1 MSTLKTARQRVS
13 STLSSRTCRAIA
25 ERMRMFHKALEWTIP
40 ILWLLWLAYWLI
52 EARNTAPTQKS
63 ESLLTAVLYRGA
75 TIIGIILI
83 FGLKRPLARLW
94 PVSVPL
100 LCVAVILM
108 LCGFSFAIWARRHLG
123 RYWSARVTL
132 KEGHQLIES
141 GPYDLVR
148 HPIYSG
154 LLLSMAA
161 TVMTIG
167 SLRSVCGYALLV
179 GALIFKLA
187 AEERL
192 LAANLGQA
200 YRDYQK
206 RVKAL
211 IPGVI

>member
-1 MSTLKTARQRVS
+1 
-13 STLSSRTCRAIA
+13 
-25 ERMRMFHKALEWTIP
+25 MFHKALEWTIP
-40 ILWLLWLAYWLI
+40 ILWLLWLVYWLI

-63 ESLLTAVLYRGA
+63 ESLLTGVLYRGA
-75 TIIGIILI
+75 TIIGILLI
-83 FGLKRPLARLW
+83 FGLERPWARLW

-100 LCVAVILM
+100 LCIAVMLM
-108 LCGFSFAIWARRHLG
+108 ICGFSFAIWARRHLG

-167 SLRSVCGYALLV
+167 TLQSVCGYTLLV

-192 LAANLGQA
+192 LTTNLGRA
-200 YRDYQK
+200 YHDYRK

>member
-1 MSTLKTARQRVS
+1 MVRKV
-13 STLSSRTCRAIA
+13 
-25 ERMRMFHKALEWTIP
+25 LEWTIP
-40 ILWLLWLAYWLI
+40 ILWILWLGYWWF
-52 EARNTAPTQKS
+52 EARNTARTQKS

-75 TIIGIILI
+75 TVIGIVLI
-83 FGLKRPLARLW
+83 FGLKGQRTELW

-100 LCVAVILM
+100 LGIAVILM
-108 LCGFSFAIWARRHLG
+108 LGGFAFAIWARRHIG
-123 RYWSARVTL
+123 RFWSAKITL

-141 GPYDLVR
+141 GPYNLVR

-167 SLRSVCGYALLV
+167 TVQSVCGYALLV

-192 LAANLGQA
+192 LAANFGGA
-200 YRDYQK
+200 YREYQK

>member
-1 MSTLKTARQRVS
+1 
-13 STLSSRTCRAIA
+13 
-25 ERMRMFHKALEWTIP
+25 MFHTALEWTIP

-63 ESLLTAVLYRGA
+63 ESLLTGVLYRGA
-75 TIIGIILI
+75 TIIGILLI
-83 FGLKRPLARLW
+83 FGLKRPWARLW

-100 LCVAVILM
+100 LCIAVILM
-108 LCGFSFAIWARRHLG
+108 LCGFLFAIWARRHLG

-161 TVMTIG
+161 TVMTIAT
-167 SLRSVCGYALLV
+167 LQSVCGYALLV

-200 YRDYQK
+200 YQDYRK

>member
-1 MSTLKTARQRVS
+1 MVREV
-13 STLSSRTCRAIA
+13 
-25 ERMRMFHKALEWTIP
+25 LEWTIP
-40 ILWLLWLAYWLI
+40 ILWLLWLGYWWF
-52 EARNTAPTQKS
+52 EARNTARTQKS

-75 TIIGIILI
+75 TFISIVLI
-83 FGLKRPLARLW
+83 FGLKRQRTQLW
-94 PVSVPL
+94 PVTVPL
-100 LCVAVILM
+100 LGIAVIFM
-108 LCGFSFAIWARRHLG
+108 LCGFAFAIWARRHIG
-123 RYWSARVTL
+123 RFWSARVTL

-141 GPYDLVR
+141 GPYRLVR

-167 SLRSVCGYALLV
+167 SVQSLCGYALLV

-192 LAANLGQA
+192 LAANFGPA
-200 YRDYQK
+200 YREYQK

>member
-1 MSTLKTARQRVS
+1 MV
-13 STLSSRTCRAIA
+13 
-25 ERMRMFHKALEWTIP
+25 HKALEWTIP

-52 EARNTAPTQKS
+52 EARNTAPTRKS
-63 ESLLTAVLYRGA
+63 ESLLTAVVYRGA
-75 TIIGIILI
+75 TVIGILLI
-83 FGLKRPLARLW
+83 FGLKRPRAQLW
-94 PVSVPL
+94 PITVPL

-108 LCGFSFAIWARRHLG
+108 LSGFSFAIWARRHLG

-141 GPYDLVR
+141 GPYSLVR

-161 TVMTIG
+161 TVTTIG
-167 SLRSVCGYALLV
+167 TVQSVCGYAVLV

-192 LAANLGQA
+192 LAANLGEA
-200 YRDYQK
+200 YKGYQK

>member
-1 MSTLKTARQRVS
+1 
-13 STLSSRTCRAIA
+13 
-25 ERMRMFHKALEWTIP
+25 MFRKVLEWTIP
-40 ILWLLWLAYWLI
+40 ILWLLWLGYWWF
-52 EARNTAPTQKS
+52 EARNTARAQKS

-75 TIIGIILI
+75 TVVGILLI
-83 FGLKRPLARLW
+83 FGLKRPWAQLW
-94 PVSVPL
+94 PVSVPSL
-100 LCVAVILM
+100 GVAVILM
-108 LCGFSFAIWARRHLG
+108 LCGFAFTIWARRHLG

-141 GPYDLVR
+141 GPYGLVR

-167 SLRSVCGYALLV
+167 TLQSLCGYALLV

-211 IPGVI
+211 IPGLI

>member
-1 MSTLKTARQRVS
+1 MFQKT
-13 STLSSRTCRAIA
+13 
-25 ERMRMFHKALEWTIP
+25 LEWSIP

-52 EARNTAPTQKS
+52 EARNTARTQKS
-63 ESLLTAVLYRGA
+63 ETFLTAVLYRGA
-75 TIIGIILI
+75 TVVGILLI
-83 FGLKRPLARLW
+83 FGFRRPLTRLW

-108 LCGFSFAIWARRHLG
+108 VCGFSFTIWARRHLG
-123 RYWSARVTL
+123 RYWSATVTL
-132 KEGHQLIES
+132 KEGHKVIES
-141 GPYDLVR
+141 GPYGLVR

-167 SLRSVCGYALLV
+167 TWQSVCGYAALV
-179 GALIFKLA
+179 AALIFKLA
-187 AEERL
+187 TEERL
-192 LAANLGQA
+192 LTANLGEA
-200 YRDYQK
+200 YKEYQK